1 MSTDNAVQDELERYP
16 TEAVDVAI
24 IGAGPSGS
32 IAASLLHA
40 QGKKVLVLEKQH
52 FPRFSIGESL
62 LPCCMQVIEQANML
76 EAVNQAGFQF
86 KNGAAFR
93 HQHRY
98 TTFDFTDKFTPGPG
112 TTFQV
117 ERATFDKLLADE
129 AVKQGVEIR
138 YGHTVESIDLSA
150 EPSLDVSNDKGQMQT
165 IKAKFVLDA
174 SGFGRVLPRLLDLEK
189 PSSLPTRSAVFNHVR
204 DNITDPNFDR
214 NKILISVHPENQ
226 DIWYW
231 LIPFSDGRCSVGV
244 VGEPKL
250 LASVSGFADGGIDN
264 CADGDIDN
272 SVDGGVDGSID
283 NSVDGDID
291 NSADGGIDNS
301 VDGDIDNSVD
311 GDIDNSADG
320 GIDNCID
327 GNLDAI
333 LKTMISQEPALQKL
347 LENAELINDSGL
359 LKGYSANVKTLAS
372 DKFALLGNAGEFLDP
387 VFSSGVTIAMQSAS
401 MAAATLCKQLD
412 GEHVDWQ
419 QEYAKPLMKG
429 VDTFRTYVEAWYDC
443 SFQEAIFFDS
453 PDHKIKQMICSILA
467 GYAWDENNPFV
478 SESKR
483 RLKMVVELCRD

>member
-1 MSTDNAVQDELERYP
+1 MSTDKVVQDEWVRCE
-16 TEAVDVAI
+16 TQTVDVAI

-93 HQHRY
+93 HQHKY
-98 TTFDFTDKFTPGPG
+98 TTFDFTDKFTQGPG

-129 AVKQGVEIR
+129 AVKQGVTIR
-138 YGHTVESIDLSA
+138 FGHTVESINLSA
-150 EPSLDVSNDKGQMQT
+150 EPSLEVSNDKGQIQT

-204 DNITDPNFDR
+204 DNISDPSFDR
-214 NKILISVHPENQ
+214 NKILISVHPDNQ

-244 VGEPKL
+244 VGEPQL
-250 LASVSGFADGGIDN
+250 IAALGGFADDSI
-264 CADGDIDN
+264 N
-272 SVDGGVDGSID
+272 SSNNSI
-283 NSVDGDID
+283 G
-291 NSADGGIDNS
+291 
-301 VDGDIDNSVD
+301 
-311 GDIDNSADG
+311 
-320 GIDNCID
+320 
-327 GNLDAI
+327 GNLDTV
-333 LKTMISQEPALQKL
+333 LNTMIAQEPGLKKL
-347 LENAELINDSGL
+347 LQNAELINDSGL
-359 LKGYSANVKTLAS
+359 LKGYSANVKTLAT
-372 DKFALLGNAGEFLDP
+372 DQFALLGNAGEFLDP

-443 SFQEAIFFDS
+443 SFQDAIFFDS
-453 PDHKIKQMICSILA
+453 PDPKIKQMICSILA
-467 GYAWDENNPFV
+467 GYAWDEKNPFV

-483 RLKMVVELCRD
+483 RLNMVVELCQD